1 LPLVVAGH
9 GTIIVTRM
17 SQLSWAV
24 EIVAQRGTGQ
34 DRAAVIEV
42 EGGVV
47 IVVADGAGGTGNGGG
62 AAQAVVDA
70 VRAAA
75 AGAPSWEE
83 VLERCDEDHGALGGG
98 QTTAVVVE
106 IRGEHVH
113 GASVGDS
120 GAWIVGGAST
130 RDLTCRQERK
140 PLIGDGGVP
149 AYLRGELRARETLL
163 VASDGLLRFSSR
175 ADIARIAMGQDVAAA
190 ARALVALV
198 RLPDGELQDD
208 VAVVLCRRS

>member
-1 LPLVVAGH
+1 
-9 GTIIVTRM
+9 M
-17 SQLSWAV
+17 SELSWAV

-34 DRAAVIEV
+34 DRAAVIEL
-42 EGGVV
+42 EGGAV

-75 AGAPSWEE
+75 AAAPSWED
-83 VLERCDEDHGALGGG
+83 VLERCDQDHGALGGG

-106 IRGEHVH
+106 LRGERVH

-120 GAWIVGGAST
+120 GAWIVGGASIA
-130 RDLTCRQERK
+130 DLTRHQERK
-140 PLIGDGGVP
+140 PLIGGGGVP
-149 AYLRGELRARETLL
+149 AFLRGELRAGETLL
-163 VASDGLLRFSSR
+163 VASDGLLRYASR
-175 ADIARIAMGQDVAAA
+175 ADIARVAGGPDLAAA

-198 RLPDGELQDD
+198 RLPGGELQDD